1 MELLGISLFGAYLL
15 QASIYQLLHP
25 LQQIFR
31 GGGLLGYL
39 RRLPPPRGEDITTEV
54 KAELD
59 AHY

>member
-1 MELLGISLFGAYLL
+1 MMELLGISLFGAYLL
-15 QASIYQLLHP
+15 QASIYQ

-39 RRLPPPRGEDITTEV
+39 RRLPPPRGEDITTEI